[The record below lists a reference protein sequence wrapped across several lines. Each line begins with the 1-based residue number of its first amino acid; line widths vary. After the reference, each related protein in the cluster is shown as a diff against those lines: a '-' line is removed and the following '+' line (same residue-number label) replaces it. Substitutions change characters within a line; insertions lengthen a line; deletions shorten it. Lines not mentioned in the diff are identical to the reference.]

1 MESRENPGPQHI
13 GIIKALFRGCHSFGA
28 GVASDA
34 PVQRPTMSV
43 SMAALSSFVQL
54 RAAQHVQ
61 ILSGIVAGDPPG
73 LNFNIL
79 VRSVSVRA
87 CLKPLVASLSR
98 LTPSRNVPARP
109 RVAAGEIAFRR

>member
-1 MESRENPGPQHI
+1 MMESRENPGPQHI

-73 LNFNIL
+73 LNFNVWSDL
-79 VRSVSVRA
+79 CR
-87 CLKPLVASLSR
+87 
-98 LTPSRNVPARP
+98 
-109 RVAAGEIAFRR
+109 